1 MKNYAENFIFLDDG
15 ALAECV
21 LNAKQ
26 RKQGVFL
33 KVLGLENMHGP
44 DNVLSAYWAFAHA
57 LPAFGAGDHVTALQ
71 QHTVDDRVHADS
83 TQVIVIR

>member
-15 ALAECV
+15 ALAAS
-21 LNAKQ
+21 LMQN
-26 RKQGVFL
+26 RGSRGVFL